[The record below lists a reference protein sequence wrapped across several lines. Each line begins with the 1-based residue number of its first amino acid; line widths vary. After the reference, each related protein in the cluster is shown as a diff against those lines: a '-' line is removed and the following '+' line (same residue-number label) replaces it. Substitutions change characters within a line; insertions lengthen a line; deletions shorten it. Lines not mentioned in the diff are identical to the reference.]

1 MEQTAFSNQ
10 TTDHTI
16 TSKQVT
22 LIKLPIQ
29 KLMETNFQVTID
41 AQEEQNFLI
50 AQGDSLLFDQIE
62 RLRGSFSRHVSELIL
77 VTAKKSPKTDKA
89 LTHILSHGFS
99 YNNTRYLR
107 FGKSASQSKD
117 GITAFQKTF
126 LIPCTALLRWIFP
139 FRNASYQNTRL
150 SAVWYSV
157 PAH

>member
-29 KLMETNFQVTID
+29 KLMETNFQVTMD

-117 GITAFQKTF
+117 GITAFVSED
-126 LIPCTALLRWIFP
+126 IFDTLYRITQLDLP
-139 FRNASYQNTRL
+139 VQECVISKYEAQRCLVFRS
-150 SAVWYSV
+150 
-157 PAH
+157 